1 MQDQDALTL
10 QELHQ
15 FMRRVV
21 ALNFNDP
28 IWVSC
33 ELAQVSESRGH
44 IYLTLVQK
52 DDEGIAVVARGAA
65 ACWRSTYAQLRRR
78 FKSSLDLLL
87 QEGVAVRMQVQPEFH
102 EVYGYKLIVQDLD
115 PSYTVGQ
122 LALQRQATL
131 DKLRK
136 KDLLDKNGQLEL
148 PPVLQRIAV
157 LSSPTAAGLQDY
169 YAQLAQNPYQY
180 RVKSTLFPTAMQSAN
195 TVPEM
200 RKQLKAIAKRQDEF
214 DAVVIIRGGG
224 SRVDLLVFDD
234 YNLAKAVAECP
245 LPVFTGIGHDIDQS
259 VLDAVSFGALK
270 TPTAVADF
278 LLQYNVQFEQT
289 IYDLADEVR
298 RAGTYRLR
306 HQTQELDRLAEGL
319 RLGAR
324 THLLRAEHTL
334 AQLQTQLP
342 GAARRLARE
351 AQSNLAHLER
361 EVALLDPQ
369 AALRR
374 GYTITTHKGKLV
386 TDVGELKRGDRVRTQ
401 TAGGSFESV
410 IDS

>member
-1 MQDQDALTL
+1 MSDAMSL

-28 IWVSC
+28 VWVSC

-44 IYLTLVQK
+44 HYLTLVQK
-52 DDEGIAVVARGAA
+52 DEAGIAIVARANA
-65 ACWRSTYAQLRRR
+65 ACWRSTHAQLRRR
-78 FKSSLDLLL
+78 LKSALDLLL
-87 QEGVAVRMQVQPEFH
+87 QEGVAVRLQVQPEFH
-102 EVYGYKLIVQDLD
+102 EVYGYKLIVQDVD

-131 DKLRK
+131 DKLRQ
-136 KDLLDKNGQLEL
+136 KDLLERNGLLDL

-169 YAQLAQNPYQY
+169 YAQLAGNPYQY
-180 RVKSTLFPTAMQSAN
+180 TLTSTLFPTAMQSVH
-195 TVPEM
+195 TIPEM
-200 RKQLKAIAKRQDEF
+200 RKQLKAIAKRRAEF

-234 YNLAKAVAECP
+234 YDLAKAVAECP

-259 VLDAVSFGALK
+259 VLDAVSYAALK

-289 IYDLADEVR
+289 IFDLADLVQR
-298 RAGTYRLR
+298 RGRV
-306 HQTQELDRLAEGL
+306 
-319 RLGAR
+319 
-324 THLLRAEHTL
+324 LLRAQRDRLERQGQQLRLQAL
-334 AQLQTQLP
+334 AQTREAATQLHYLTATLP
-342 GAARRLARE
+342 RLAWQRTTDE
-351 AQSNLAHLER
+351 EKTLAHLER
-361 EVALLDPQ
+361 AVRLVSPAE
-369 AALRR
+369 ALRR
-374 GYTITTHKGKLV
+374 GYSLTTFRGKVV
-386 TDVGELKRGDRVRTQ
+386 TDPAQLKRGDRVRTR
-401 TAGGSFESV
+401 TAGGDFESV
-410 IDS
+410 VDA